1 MALSFL
7 QRRPDSGLG
16 NIRVSASAPSRN
28 IDYVLLFA
36 QSALAVIGL
45 LVIYSASH
53 TKFRDPFQFVTR
65 QEIGRAHV

>member
-1 MALSFL
+1 MALGFL

-45 LVIYSASH
+45 LV
-53 TKFRDPFQFVTR
+53 K
-65 QEIGRAHV
+65 IGRAHV